1 MDSMLE
7 AIPSRSSL
15 KKTPGVPAKK
25 FKVVCMECGK
35 KFTTKS
41 ALPTC
46 PKCKGSD
53 IEVA

>member
-1 MDSMLE
+1 MTAEEMLL
-7 AIPSRSSL
+7 ARKSSL
-15 KKTPGVPAKK
+15 K
-25 FKVVCMECGK
+25 FKAICMECGK
-35 KFTTKS
+35 KFSTKS